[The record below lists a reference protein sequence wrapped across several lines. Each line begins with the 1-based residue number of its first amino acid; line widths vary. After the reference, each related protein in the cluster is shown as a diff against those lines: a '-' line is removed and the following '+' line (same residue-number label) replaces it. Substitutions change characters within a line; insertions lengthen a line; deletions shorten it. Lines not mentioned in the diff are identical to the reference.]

1 MLISKRNYTVLT
13 PAKVAL
19 IKAWLKQGANQTR
32 LAKQFQVSRAAINRI
47 ANKRTWADI

>member
-1 MLISKRNYTVLT
+1 MQVSKRNYTALT

-19 IKAWLKQGANQTR
+19 IKAWLEQGANQTL

-47 ANKRTWADI
+47 ANKRAWADI